1 MVLTAGFLLF
11 TSIHAASAL
20 MEEGPIDTERR
31 SERVRGESPC
41 TFTAQGLERHLCLSN
56 FRYAV
61 SEGSPRRDVRAR
73 RFVVGTEGRRL
84 AALRE
89 RARNHRAYFVPR
101 THFAAGRTDPRPPSE
116 RLDPLP
122 TRRTRIEQQLADRAL
137 GRVGTRPLLQTRARA
152 ANRQSARV
160 PLCSKRD
167 GIRLI
172 GCLLDF
178 GIEINEQTADEDT
191 LEVWERIQSELE
203 WLFQ

>member
-20 MEEGPIDTERR
+20 TEEPTDTGRR
-31 SERVRGESPC
+31 SERLRGESPC
-41 TFTAQGLERHLCLSN
+41 RNTAQGLERHLCLSN
-56 FRYAV
+56 FRYASNKV
-61 SEGSPRRDVRAR
+61 SRRDVRAR

-101 THFAAGRTDPRPPSE
+101 THFALGRTDPRPPSE
-116 RLDPLP
+116 RLVPFP
-122 TRRTRIEQQLADRAL
+122 TRRTRIDQKLADQAL
-137 GRVGTRPLLQTRARA
+137 GRVSTRPPLQARARA
-152 ANRQSARV
+152 ANRKSARV
-160 PLCSKRD
+160 QLCSKRD

-178 GIEINEQTADEDT
+178 GIEINERTADEET
-191 LEVWERIQSELE
+191 LEIWERIRSELE